1 MNLMRLSEWI
11 SGEFEAHL
19 IEADYDRTDI
29 DRFESEFE
37 RLVLLRLMSG
47 ILDGANPDEECSK
60 VMDDRTL
67 VDSLISDARE
77 LSSLE

>member
-1 MNLMRLSEWI
+1 MNLMELSEWI

-19 IEADYDRTDI
+19 TEADYDRTDI

-47 ILDGANPDEECSK
+47 ILDGANPDEECGK
-60 VMDDRTL
+60 VMDDRAL
-67 VDSLISDARE
+67 VNGLIADARE
-77 LSSLE
+77 FSSLE